1 MIPFNKIYLTG
12 KEKLYIEK
20 ALNTQTAGDGKYTN
34 KCSKW
39 LETLTGAHKVL
50 LTTSCTAALEMA
62 AILINI
68 KPGDEV
74 IMPSYTFVSTA
85 NAFVL
90 RGAIPVFIDVYE
102 NDLNINVENI
112 EKAITKKTRAIVPV
126 HYAGNTCEMEKIK
139 EIANKY
145 SLFIIE
151 DAAQCIMSFKNGK
164 HLGSTGDLSAFSFH
178 QTKNI
183 SCGEGGALVINNPN
197 LFDRAEIIREKG
209 TNRSQYLKKQS
220 NLYTWLDIG
229 SSYLP
234 SDINA
239 AYLWAQLEGSKF
251 ITSKRL
257 KVWKTYKESFSHIE
271 KEGLIKVQTV
281 SSNQGY
287 NAHLFY
293 ILLKDEILRNK
304 FIKDMYKKNI
314 ICTSH
319 YIPLH
324 SSPFGKKVGKTQDD
338 LKVTDSIS
346 KRIVRLPMW
355 VDLDKFQNKIIDSS
369 IKIIQKLV

>member
-20 ALNTQTAGDGKYTN
+20 ALNTQTAGDGNYTN
-34 KCSKW
+34 KCSEC
-39 LETLTGAHKVL
+39 LETLTGAQKVL
-50 LTTSCTAALEMA
+50 LTTSCTAALEIA

-126 HYAGNTCEMEKIK
+126 HYAGNSCKMEKIK

-151 DAAQCIMSFKNGK
+151 DAAQCIMSFQNGK
-164 HLGSTGDLSAFSFH
+164 HIGSTGDLSTFSFH

-183 SCGEGGALVINNPN
+183 SCGEGGALVINNDK
-197 LFDRAEIIREKG
+197 LLERAEIIREKG
-209 TNRSQYLKKQS
+209 TNRSKYLRKQI
-220 NLYTWLDIG
+220 NLYTWMDIG

-239 AYLWAQLEGSKF
+239 AFLLAQLEESKF
-251 ITSKRL
+251 ITAKRL
-257 KVWKTYKESFSHIE
+257 KVWKTYKESFSDIE
-271 KEGLIKVQTV
+271 KEGLIKVQNI
-281 SSNQGY
+281 SSNQDY

-293 ILLKDEILRNK
+293 ILLKDEIFKNK

-314 ICTSH
+314 ICSSH

-346 KRIVRLPMW
+346 KRIVRLPIW
-355 VDLDKFQNKIIDSS
+355 VDLDKFQNKIIDNA
-369 IKIIQKLV
+369 IKIIKKLV

>member
-20 ALNTQTAGDGKYTN
+20 ALNTQTAGDGNYTN

-39 LETLTGAHKVL
+39 LETLTGAHRVL
-50 LTTSCTAALEMA
+50 LTTSCTAALEIA

-126 HYAGNTCEMEKIK
+126 HYAGNSCKMEKIK

-151 DAAQCIMSFKNGK
+151 DAAQCIMSFHNGK

-197 LFDRAEIIREKG
+197 LLERAEIIREKG

-257 KVWKTYKESFSHIE
+257 KIWKTYKESFSYIE
-271 KEGLIKVQTV
+271 KEGLIKVQTI
-281 SSNQGY
+281 SGNQDY
-287 NAHLFY
+287 NAHLFF
-293 ILLKDEILRNK
+293 ILLKDESSRNK

-338 LKVTDSIS
+338 LKITDSIS

>member
-20 ALNTQTAGDGKYTN
+20 ALNTQTAGDGNYTN

-126 HYAGNTCEMEKIK
+126 HYAGNSCKMEKIK

-151 DAAQCIMSFKNGK
+151 DAAQCIMSFHNGK

-257 KVWKTYKESFSHIE
+257 KVWKNYKESFSYIE

>member
-1 MIPFNKIYLTG
+1 MGTTP
-12 KEKLYIEK
+12 
-20 ALNTQTAGDGKYTN
+20 Q
-34 KCSKW
+34 CSKW

-209 TNRSQYLKKQS
+209 TNRSQYLKKQI

-229 SSYLP
+229 SL
-234 SDINA
+234 
-239 AYLWAQLEGSKF
+239 
-251 ITSKRL
+251 
-257 KVWKTYKESFSHIE
+257 
-271 KEGLIKVQTV
+271 
-281 SSNQGY
+281 SSRY
-287 NAHLFY
+287 
-293 ILLKDEILRNK
+293 
-304 FIKDMYKKNI
+304 
-314 ICTSH
+314 
-319 YIPLH
+319 
-324 SSPFGKKVGKTQDD
+324 
-338 LKVTDSIS
+338 
-346 KRIVRLPMW
+346 
-355 VDLDKFQNKIIDSS
+355 
-369 IKIIQKLV
+369 